1 MQKFKQFSPACER
14 NQDPILTHLKTYLS
28 KAMNVLE
35 IGSGT
40 GQHAVYF
47 SRHLPHLQW
56 QTSDRAE
63 NHASIHAWIDEDG
76 NPRVLAPLVLDVG
89 SQHWPTQIFD
99 GVFTANTCHIM
110 HWEEV
115 QQMFANLRQ
124 ILSAE
129 GVFIVYGPFNY
140 DGQFTSLSN
149 QEFNAALQAQAAH
162 RAIRDISD
170 MRQLATQNGLM
181 LLEDLAMPA
190 NNRLLI
196 FKRIET

>member
-63 NHASIHAWIDEDG
+63 NHASIHAWIEEDG
-76 NPRVLAPLVLDVG
+76 NPRVLPPLVLDVG
-89 SQHWPTQIFD
+89 SQHWPAQIFD

-170 MRQLATQNGLM
+170 MQQLAAQNGLM

-190 NNRLLI
+190 HNRLLI
-196 FKRIET
+196 FKRIKT

>member
-63 NHASIHAWIDEDG
+63 NHASIHAWIEEDG
-76 NPRVLAPLVLDVG
+76 NPRVLPPLVLDVG
-89 SQHWPTQIFD
+89 SQHWPAQIFD

-162 RAIRDISD
+162 RFIRDISD
-170 MRQLATQNGLM
+170 MRQLAAQNGLM

-190 NNRLLI
+190 HNRLLI
-196 FKRIET
+196 FKRIKT

>member
-1 MQKFKQFSPACER
+1 
-14 NQDPILTHLKTYLS
+14 
-28 KAMNVLE
+28 
-35 IGSGT
+35 
-40 GQHAVYF
+40 
-47 SRHLPHLQW
+47 
-56 QTSDRAE
+56 
-63 NHASIHAWIDEDG
+63 
-76 NPRVLAPLVLDVG
+76 
-89 SQHWPTQIFD
+89 
-99 GVFTANTCHIM
+99 
-110 HWEEV
+110 
-115 QQMFANLRQ
+115 MFANLRQ

-162 RAIRDISD
+162 RSIRDISD

-196 FKRIET
+196 FKRI

>member
-40 GQHAVYF
+40 GQHAVHF

-170 MRQLATQNGLM
+170 MQQLAAQNGLM

-190 NNRLLI
+190 HNRLLI
-196 FKRIET
+196 FKRIKT